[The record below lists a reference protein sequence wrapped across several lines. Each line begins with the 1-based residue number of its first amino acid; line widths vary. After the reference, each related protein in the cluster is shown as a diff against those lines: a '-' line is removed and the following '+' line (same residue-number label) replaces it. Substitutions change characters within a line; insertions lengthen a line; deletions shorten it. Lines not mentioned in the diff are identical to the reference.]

1 MKKTKRSKRAL
12 RERRLHYRLLARA
25 YALLRSEDWRVRLV
39 RMHGDRKLC
48 GALGVPVTSIGTVD
62 DETQVITV
70 DMRNDVLSTVLHECL
85 HVIVGDRFGPGR
97 DKAEE
102 REVLRLEKLMMRHLS
117 HVQATR
123 LFRLVAER
131 LE

>member
-1 MKKTKRSKRAL
+1 MAKTKRSLKAL
-12 RERRLHYRLLARA
+12 RERRLHYRLLGRA
-25 YALLRSEDWRVRLV
+25 YDILRTDDWHVRLV
-39 RMHGDRKLC
+39 RMHGNRKLC
-48 GALGVPVTSIGTVD
+48 GALGVPATSIGTVD

-70 DMRNDVLSTVLHECL
+70 DLRDDILSTLLHECL

>member
-1 MKKTKRSKRAL
+1 VTKAKRSKKAL
-12 RERRLHYRLLARA
+12 RERRLHYRLLGRA
-25 YALLRSEDWRVRLV
+25 YDILRSDDWRVRLV
-39 RMHGDRKLC
+39 RMHGNKKLC
-48 GALGVPVTSIGTVD
+48 GALGVPPTSIGTVD
-62 DETQVITV
+62 DETQLITV
-70 DMRNDVLSTVLHECL
+70 DMRNDILSTVLHECL
-85 HVIVGDRFGPGR
+85 HVLVGDRFRPGR
-97 DKAEE
+97 HKAEE